1 MATERILDLK
11 GAFMESAEAKRAE
24 VDIPLRVIDLD
35 EADVFAPERLT
46 DVDPLLVPADPTVIT
61 DPPDFVVAGVLER
74 REARGI
80 GAGRWGVA

>member
-1 MATERILDLK
+1 MATERILDLE

-46 DVDPLLVPADPTVIT
+46 DVDPLLVPADPAIVT
-61 DPPDFVVAGVLER
+61 DAPDFIVAGVLER
-74 REARGI
+74 GKARGV
-80 GAGRWGVA
+80 RPR